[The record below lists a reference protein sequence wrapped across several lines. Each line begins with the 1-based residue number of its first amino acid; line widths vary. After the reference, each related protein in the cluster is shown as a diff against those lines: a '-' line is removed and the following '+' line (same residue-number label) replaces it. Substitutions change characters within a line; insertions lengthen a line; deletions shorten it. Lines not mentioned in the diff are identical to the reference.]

1 MSRLLMRDLTLHFLS
16 LSLGGTKAEAI
27 SSWAE
32 LGLPDQ
38 IDALVAL
45 LPSRR
50 LQDCKRFPR
59 ECLGLLALAVTKL
72 LG

>member
-1 MSRLLMRDLTLHFLS
+1 MSRLVMRDLTLHFLS
-16 LSLGGTKAEAI
+16 LSLGGTKAEAVA
-27 SSWAE
+27 SWAE

-50 LQDCKRFPR
+50 PGDCVKLQD
-59 ECLGLLALAVTKL
+59 
-72 LG
+72 